1 MDKSKTCYLFFDLD
15 GTVYINKEI
24 PKENRKAMKAVQK
37 LGHKL
42 ILHTGRSYASVQGI
56 KEALDFSWDGMIL
69 GASDLRFE
77 GKVLEQQRISKQDCF
92 AWLAYALRHHATIV
106 YGGADILMG
115 FSLSKHP
122 EPFTE
127 AEIEQYKQELDQN
140 YEVHSISKLT
150 VYGVLDQADLPETA
164 LTVVQLATYVDI
176 FPAGCDKGP
185 AIQRFCE
192 LLDVPLEQC
201 ACFGDSENDL
211 AMFRVCSTSVCMKNA
226 PTELVTLAT
235 HHAETDL
242 GVAEGLH
249 KLFYM

>member
-24 PKENRKAMKAVQK
+24 PEKNWKAMKAVQK

-42 ILHTGRSYASVQGI
+42 ILHTGRSYASVKGI
-56 KEALDFSWDGMIL
+56 KEALDFPWDGMIL
-69 GASDLRFE
+69 GASDLRLE
-77 GKVLEQQRISKQDCF
+77 GKVLEQRRISKQECF

-106 YGGADILMG
+106 YGGADILMS
-115 FSLSKHP
+115 FPFAKHP

-127 AEIEQYKQELDQN
+127 DEIGQYKQQLDQN
-140 YEVHSISKLT
+140 YETHSISKLT
-150 VYGVLDQADLPETA
+150 VYGVLDKSDLPETE

-176 FPAGCDKGP
+176 FPAGCDKGT
-185 AIQRFCE
+185 AIRRFCE
-192 LLDVPLEQC
+192 LLDVPLAQC

-211 AMFRVCSTSVCMKNA
+211 AMFRVCPTRICMRNA
-226 PTELVTLAT
+226 PKELTSLAT

-249 KLFYM
+249 KLFHI